1 MQALCPAGVQSLP
14 RASYSIVLQISLSSP
29 DSFWLL
35 LTQLALHVCVLQLF
49 HIPGFS
55 QTYIKK
61 FGKKISFIGYALAF
75 NSLNNTVW

>member
-14 RASYSIVLQISLSSP
+14 SASYSIVLQISLSSS

-35 LTQLALHVCVLQLF
+35 LTQLALHVCMLQLF
-49 HIPGFS
+49 RIPGFS

-61 FGKKISFIGYALAF
+61 YWEKDCIYWICIGF
-75 NSLNNTVW
+75 